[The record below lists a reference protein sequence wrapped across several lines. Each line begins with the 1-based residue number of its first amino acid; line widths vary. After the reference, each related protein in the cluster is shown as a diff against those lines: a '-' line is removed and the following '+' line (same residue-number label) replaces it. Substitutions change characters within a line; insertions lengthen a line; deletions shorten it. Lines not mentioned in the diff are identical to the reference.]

1 MASDRSCYVYVVLPG
16 DAEFTTAGRFRLR
29 CGPGGAASGE
39 FVYGRSYLERSEAV
53 ELDPVELRLADRLY
67 LTGRMGGFFGA
78 VRDSMPDYWGRLLIE
93 RRLGRAR
100 LDEFEYLMEG
110 PDDRAGALGFGPSVE
125 PPSPRLRFAGPVALA
140 ALQAAADAL
149 AAGEGGGRAV
159 GAGTAGECRAGA
171 SSDHGN
177 PGSARAATS
186 GRHWWA
192 ERRQADHG
200 NPGRDRAAALA
211 HAIFD
216 EGTSMGG
223 ARPKAVVE
231 DRDALWLAKFSRP
244 RDRWNQPRAE
254 HAMLLL
260 ARECGIRAAES
271 RIERAG
277 NQDVLL
283 VRRFDRERSGEE
295 GGWLRHRMASA
306 LTLLRSDDSPTGR
319 ERWSYLALADEL
331 RRVSAQPTED
341 LKELFARMC
350 FNAAVSNLDDHPRN
364 HAILARGRSWRL
376 APAYDLNPSPA
387 YSMERDLSMVCG
399 PEGRRAR
406 RENLVAG
413 AARFLMGREE
423 AEAALDRI
431 VAVVRARWREAAT
444 RAGVRAGDREALRS
458 AFVPKGLFFEST
470 S

>member
-29 CGPGGAASGE
+29 GGPGGAASGE

-159 GAGTAGECRAGA
+159 GAVAAGECRAGA
-171 SSDHGN
+171 SSDHGK
-177 PGSARAATS
+177 PGSDRTATS
-186 GRHWWA
+186 GQHWWA

-200 NPGRDRAAALA
+200 KPGSDRAAALA

-231 DRDALWLAKFSRP
+231 DGDALWLAKFSRP
-244 RDRWNQPRAE
+244 RDRWNEPRAE

-319 ERWSYLALADEL
+319 GRWSYLALADEL

-413 AARFLMGREE
+413 AGRFLMGREE

-444 RAGVRAGDREALRS
+444 RAGVGAGDREALRR